1 MELLGIAVL
10 ELGLKLAPCGQLLP
24 SLGGGGWGCGVDV
37 SWMSDALAWHGS
49 WCWEPLVLASSFRD
63 CLTRVACLP
72 ESVAL
77 RLRGG
82 AGPCAGW
89 LDVFHNGTWG
99 AVCSNALKDASLSII
114 CQQLGCGER
123 GWLENRPGHT
133 SLGTSWVD
141 NIQCRRLRSSTLWQ
155 CPSAPWHPH
164 SCTRGEEVWIT
175 CAGRPC
181 HLLQVGRLWGP
192 SRQLQCPDSSSTEA
206 AIHPCLGVVGSLG
219 STGSLLRLL

>member
-1 MELLGIAVL
+1 MHHSIKA
-10 ELGLKLAPCGQLLP
+10 A
-24 SLGGGGWGCGVDV
+24 
-37 SWMSDALAWHGS
+37 GS
-49 WCWEPLVLASSFRD
+49 THSSSVRY
-63 CLTRVACLP
+63 THTHTHTHTHI

-133 SLGTSWVD
+133 SLGTSWVENHVVPAAWQD
-141 NIQCRRLRSSTLWQ
+141 EALARDGVSREVPCSALKVHKQRS
-155 CPSAPWHPH
+155 HH
-164 SCTRGEEVWIT
+164 SEK
-175 CAGRPC
+175 PMQ
-181 HLLQVGRLWGP
+181 HN
-192 SRQLQCPDSSSTEA
+192 
-206 AIHPCLGVVGSLG
+206 
-219 STGSLLRLL
+219 